1 MSTSDNQKQNMATD
15 FKTLFNLV
23 IVLGLGVG
31 VNDLAHY
38 PPGKVSISRSI
49 LLGEDN

>member
-23 IVLGLGVG
+23 IVLGLL
-31 VNDLAHY
+31 NDLAHY